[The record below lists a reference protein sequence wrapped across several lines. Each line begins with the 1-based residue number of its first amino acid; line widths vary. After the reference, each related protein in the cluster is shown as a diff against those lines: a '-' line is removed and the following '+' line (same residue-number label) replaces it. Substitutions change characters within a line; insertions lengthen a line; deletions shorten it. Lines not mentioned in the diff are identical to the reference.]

1 MDLTN
6 AASTNNF
13 VTDRETYRNKTNKTN
28 KKIELNNDLV
38 SLLYSRF

>member
-13 VTDRETYRNKTNKTN
+13 VTDRETYRNK
-28 KKIELNNDLV
+28 KKELNKIKKLN
-38 SLLYSRF
+38 